1 MIGFETNQ
9 TGFFQLKIS
18 NTKFCKMIRLVHR
31 KQCSIAKNIR
41 KLSHQNVQCKIAVV
55 GAGPAG
61 FYASQ
66 HLLKNVPHSTVDIY
80 EALPVP
86 FGLVRY
92 GVAPDHPEV
101 KNCITTFNKVGSN
114 DRVNFV
120 GNTRLGQDVMLSDLL
135 ANYHAVLCT
144 YGVDKDRSLN
154 IPGESLSGVL
164 SARDLVSLYNGA
176 PDSNTLHSTCLNTES
191 VAIIGV
197 GNVALDVARL
207 ILAPV
212 DSLRKTDVSD
222 TWLQMRSES
231 RVKRV
236 VIIGRRGPLN
246 VSFTIKELREMIK
259 LKHVNTIMNEADFN
273 GVQEQ
278 LATLERPRKRLTELM
293 LKSKS
298 QGTYSEDQSWELK
311 LWRTPNEILGKDSV
325 TGLKICNTKDPS
337 ISEIVECGLVVR
349 SVGYSSSQADPQLPW
364 DSSKSVMANKDG
376 RAGPGLYT
384 AGWLATGPRG
394 VIIDTMNTAFKV
406 AANIASDLNG
416 RNLEEKKG
424 RISLE
429 KKLVKSTSWEDWE
442 KIDKEEVRR
451 GEIVGK
457 SREKIVSPQEMI
469 KIIKCSQ

>member
-1 MIGFETNQ
+1 MNRIFRRRQYSAAISIIRQFSNQ
-9 TGFFQLKIS
+9 
-18 NTKFCKMIRLVHR
+18 N
-31 KQCSIAKNIR
+31 A
-41 KLSHQNVQCKIAVV
+41 QCKIAVV

-66 HLLKNVPHSTVDIY
+66 NLLKNVPHSTVDIY

-114 DRVNFV
+114 ERVNFI
-120 GNTRLGQDVMLSDLL
+120 GNTRLGQDVLLSDLL

-154 IPGESLSGVL
+154 IPGESLPGVV
-164 SARDLVSLYNGA
+164 SARDLVSLYNSA
-176 PDSNTLHSTCLNTES
+176 PDSKPSHSTCLKNAES

-197 GNVALDVARL
+197 GNVALDVVRL

-212 DSLRKTDVSD
+212 DSLRETDVSD

-231 RVKRV
+231 RVRRV

-259 LKHVNTIMNEADFN
+259 LKGVNTIMSEADFD
-273 GVQEQ
+273 GVREQ

-293 LKSKS
+293 LKSLN
-298 QGTYSEDQSWELK
+298 QGTNSEDKSWELK
-311 LWRTPNEILGKDSV
+311 LWRTPNEILGDDSV
-325 TGLKICNTKDPS
+325 TGIKLSDSRDPG

-364 DSSKSVMANKDG
+364 DSDKCVMPNNDG
-376 RAGPGLYT
+376 RVGPGLYT

-406 AANIASDLNG
+406 AANMATDLNG
-416 RNLEEKKG
+416 RKLEEKPG
-424 RISLE
+424 RSGLE
-429 KKLVKSTSWEDWE
+429 SKLVKSTSWEDWE

-451 GEIVGK
+451 GELVGK

-469 KIIKCSQ
+469 TIIK

>member
-1 MIGFETNQ
+1 MNRIFRRRQYSAAISIIRQFSNQ
-9 TGFFQLKIS
+9 
-18 NTKFCKMIRLVHR
+18 N
-31 KQCSIAKNIR
+31 A
-41 KLSHQNVQCKIAVV
+41 QCKIAVV

-66 HLLKNVPHSTVDIY
+66 NLLKNVPHSTVDIY

-114 DRVNFV
+114 ERVNFI
-120 GNTRLGQDVMLSDLL
+120 GNTRLGQDVLLSDLL

-154 IPGESLSGVL
+154 IPGESLPGVV

-176 PDSNTLHSTCLNTES
+176 PDSKPSHSTCLKNAES

-231 RVKRV
+231 RVRRV

-259 LKHVNTIMNEADFN
+259 LKGVNTIMSEADFD
-273 GVQEQ
+273 GVREQ

-293 LKSKS
+293 LKSLN
-298 QGTYSEDQSWELK
+298 QGTNSEDKSWELK
-311 LWRTPNEILGKDSV
+311 LWRTPNEILGDDAV
-325 TGLKICNTKDPS
+325 TGIKLSDSRDPG

-364 DSSKSVMANKDG
+364 DSDKCVMPNNDG
-376 RAGPGLYT
+376 RVGPGLYT

-406 AANIASDLNG
+406 AANMATDLNG
-416 RNLEEKKG
+416 RKLEEKPG
-424 RISLE
+424 RSGLE
-429 KKLVKSTSWEDWE
+429 SKLVKSTSWEDWE

-451 GEIVGK
+451 GELVGK

-469 KIIKCSQ
+469 NIIK